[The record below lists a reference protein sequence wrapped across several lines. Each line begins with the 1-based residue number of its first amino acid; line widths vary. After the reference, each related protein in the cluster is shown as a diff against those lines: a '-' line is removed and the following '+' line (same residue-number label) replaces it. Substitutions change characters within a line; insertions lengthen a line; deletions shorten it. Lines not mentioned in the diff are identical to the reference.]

1 MNFQP
6 DCPMERGGLAVLA
19 LGDKPSQSA
28 PAGRSQIP
36 PFVTYGDIFPRP
48 GEVGPLRGSFIRAD
62 REMHKSSPF
71 GGAGIA

>member
-19 LGDKPSQSA
+19 LGD
-28 PAGRSQIP
+28 
-36 PFVTYGDIFPRP
+36 
-48 GEVGPLRGSFIRAD
+48 PLSLLPLVAASSPEGGSFIRAD